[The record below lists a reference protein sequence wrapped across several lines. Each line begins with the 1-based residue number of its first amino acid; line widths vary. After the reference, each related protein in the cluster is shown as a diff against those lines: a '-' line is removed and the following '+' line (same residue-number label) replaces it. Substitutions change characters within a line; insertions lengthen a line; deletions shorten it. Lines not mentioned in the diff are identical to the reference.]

1 MRLERDLQESNV
13 RVQGSSDG
21 GGRVIVGERES
32 GTGEEGPG
40 QGLLS

>member
-21 GGRVIVGERES
+21 MERVIVGEQES
-32 GTGEEGPG
+32 GAGEEGPG
-40 QGLLS
+40 